1 LNVELWLA
9 FCLLEV
15 VLCLTPGPAVLS
27 VVSAAMRGGRGQALA
42 TALGILAG
50 NASYFLLSATG
61 VAALIAASPRAFAG
75 LRWAGAAYLFWLGL
89 RLMWPHAAGAAVMN
103 VQTLRSG
110 RTWRSGVVRGWL
122 VQISN
127 PKALVFFAAL
137 LPQFIDPRFAAA
149 RQLLV
154 LGISSVCIE
163 WCVLWGYAAL
173 AARARQLARP
183 RLVRVFEV
191 AGGCCLLAIAA
202 RIAVGR

>member
-1 LNVELWLA
+1 MNVELWLA

-75 LRWAGAAYLFWLGL
+75 LRWAGAAYLFWLAV
-89 RLMWPHAAGAAVMN
+89 RLMWPHAAGAAV
-103 VQTLRSG
+103 VERTPDSG
-110 RTWRSGVVRGWL
+110 RTWRSGVMRGWL

-137 LPQFIDPRFAAA
+137 LPQFIDARFAVVW
-149 RQLLV
+149 QLLV

-183 RLVRVFEV
+183 RLVRAFEV
-191 AGGCCLLAIAA
+191 AGGCCLLVIAA
-202 RIAVGR
+202 RIAASR